1 MMIIIIIII
10 SWWWWSS
17 LLSYHDHHY
26 YHIMVM
32 VIIILIWGW
41 CYWYWLLVLLIY
53 IYIDTLVLPADIL
66 FSQLHLP
73 SLSSTLQKTKQ
84 EIFWKQLEIW
94 NLEYVLCL
102 PAPKVN
108 IYFTKKGI
116 VLMNYKCMIGYDR
129 IQKNT
134 PCLALFAATKSFAN

>member
-1 MMIIIIIII
+1 MIIIIIII
-10 SWWWWSS
+10 IVMMMIIIIISWSS
-17 LLSYHDHHY
+17 SLSYHGDDDHHP
-26 YHIMVM
+26 HM
-32 VIIILIWGW
+32 GW
-41 CYWYWLLVLLIY
+41 CYWYWLLVLLMLI
-53 IYIDTLVLPADIL
+53 LLPAAELL

-73 SLSSTLQKTKQ
+73 SLSSTLQKTKP
-84 EIFWKQLEIW
+84 EIIWKQHAIW

-134 PCLALFAATKSFAN
+134 PCLALFAATKYFAN